1 MLKKISIQ
9 IYSDFH
15 IELLRQ
21 IPQIIPT
28 AKYLFLVGNICQL
41 NHPLFFK
48 FFDYCSPLW
57 DKIFYIP
64 GNHEFY
70 SKKNYNTLDFE
81 YNLKFKEKYKN
92 VFYVNNNFVEL
103 DENINVY
110 GTTFWTIS
118 TFKRTCEA
126 KKLINDYH
134 NISYFDNTTNKE
146 VNLDITY
153 VNKMSNESFIKLQKY
168 LIDNNKKTIVMTHFP
183 PIRSGTSHPS
193 YISENRII
201 NLYFAWPDD
210 TLSKFKLSNI
220 LCWISGHTHWSY
232 DIIKENV
239 RLISN
244 QLGYKSEY
252 GTTGINENGVYELSY
267 DD

>member
-70 SKKNYNTLDFE
+70 SKK
-81 YNLKFKEKYKN
+81 K
-92 VFYVNNNFVEL
+92 
-103 DENINVY
+103 
-110 GTTFWTIS
+110 
-118 TFKRTCEA
+118 
-126 KKLINDYH
+126 
-134 NISYFDNTTNKE
+134 
-146 VNLDITY
+146 
-153 VNKMSNESFIKLQKY
+153 
-168 LIDNNKKTIVMTHFP
+168 
-183 PIRSGTSHPS
+183 
-193 YISENRII
+193 II
-201 NLYFAWPDD
+201 
-210 TLSKFKLSNI
+210 I
-220 LCWISGHTHWSY
+220 H
-232 DIIKENV
+232 
-239 RLISN
+239 
-244 QLGYKSEY
+244 
-252 GTTGINENGVYELSY
+252 
-267 DD
+267 